1 MDCTQRC
8 RLQLPPRLSP
18 PFLTSLT
25 CYDEALLL
33 DMQLK
38 STARPG
44 TIVGNKVSNLA
55 NERLVPYVIFVDFD
69 HVSCLS

>member
-18 PFLTSLT
+18 TSLT
-25 CYDEALLL
+25 CHDEALLL

-55 NERLVPYVIFVDFD
+55 NERLVPYVIFVNPY